1 MQTSWIDHP
10 SGYLALSDRNS
21 FFVGDSRSLLPESS
35 PQSSPRSSPEPSP
48 KSSPDPTAG
57 FSDDGFIAY
66 RRHGRH
72 LFVFGGVH
80 APPMRREA
88 LLDAFLENAQAQRL
102 SVVVVQLRASQIDLF
117 ARRGFTVNRFGT
129 SFGLRLD
136 SFRLSGTR
144 RMKLRN
150 KIGRARRL
158 GLRVCEVG
166 RELPKSPQTFA
177 ALDAISGHWLR
188 RKGKKELDFMIG
200 ELGPPEDPR
209 RRIFV
214 VLGPPAGE
222 RSRLT
227 EDASEPDERTINQH
241 NNHDKNRSNSSISFN
256 DRLHDTWLGFITYV
270 PVFGACP
277 GYLHDLTRRLP
288 AAPPGA
294 MELCNAEAM
303 ARLHAEGAAFLHFG
317 FTPFVVDSEDP
328 LPPSV
333 PSSPWLSRAVRL
345 LYRHGRLIYPAQSQA
360 EYKRKWGP
368 DLIEPEYVAA
378 RPLSLRAIWD
388 LLRVTR
394 SL

>member
-1 MQTSWIDHP
+1 MQTQWIDHP

-21 FFVGDSRSLLPESS
+21 FFARDTGRSAPALAASEPDSDE
-35 PQSSPRSSPEPSP
+35 
-48 KSSPDPTAG
+48 
-57 FSDDGFIAY
+57 GFIAY

-80 APPMRREA
+80 APPA
-88 LLDAFLENAQAQRL
+88 QQAPLLDDFLAYAQDQRCA
-102 SVVVVQLRASQIDLF
+102 VVAVQLRGPQLALF
-117 ARRGFTVNRFGT
+117 AERGFTVNRFGT

-136 SFRLSGTR
+136 GFRWGGTR

-158 GLRVCEVG
+158 GLRVVEVG
-166 RELPKSPQTFA
+166 HEIPRSPQTFA
-177 ALDAISGHWLR
+177 ALSAISDRWLH

-214 VLGPPAGE
+214 VLRPDGDRTDCDISTGKNCDIS
-222 RSRLT
+222 SRNGF
-227 EDASEPDERTINQH
+227 A
-241 NNHDKNRSNSSISFN
+241 
-256 DRLHDTWLGFITYV
+256 DTWIGFITYV
-270 PVFGACP
+270 PVYGQQP

-288 AAPPGA
+288 DAPPGA

-303 ARLHAEGAAFLHFG
+303 ARLQADGASFLHFG
-317 FTPFVVDSEDP
+317 FTPFVVDADDSIP
-328 LPPSV
+328 ASV
-333 PSSPWLSRAVRL
+333 RSSRWLGHAVRL
-345 LYRHGRLIYPAQSQA
+345 LYRHGGRIYPAQSQA
-360 EYKRKWGP
+360 DYKRKWGP

-388 LLRVTR
+388 LLRITR

>member
-1 MQTSWIDHP
+1 METQWIDHP
-10 SGYLALSDRNS
+10 SGYLALSSRNS
-21 FFVGDSRSLLPESS
+21 FFAGDRLAAPPRPTPPASDPSS
-35 PQSSPRSSPEPSP
+35 P
-48 KSSPDPTAG
+48 
-57 FSDDGFIAY
+57 DDGFIAY
-66 RRHGRH
+66 RAQGRH
-72 LFVFGGVH
+72 WFVFGGVH
-80 APPMRREA
+80 APAPQQAR
-88 LLDAFLENAQAQRL
+88 LLDAFLAHAESQRRA
-102 SVVVVQLRASQIDLF
+102 VVAVQLRRSQLDLF
-117 ARRGFTVNRFGT
+117 AERGFTINRFGT

-136 SFRLSGTR
+136 SFRLGGSR

-166 RELPKSPQTFA
+166 RELARSPQTFA

-200 ELGPPEDPR
+200 ELGQPSDRR

-214 VLGPPAGE
+214 VLGP
-222 RSRLT
+222 SRDRKNCDISTGNDYDTSTRNELT
-227 EDASEPDERTINQH
+227 
-241 NNHDKNRSNSSISFN
+241 DK
-256 DRLHDTWLGFITYV
+256 WLGFITYV
-270 PVFGACP
+270 PVFGQQP

-317 FTPFVVDSEDP
+317 FTPFVVESDDA
-328 LPPSV
+328 L
-333 PSSPWLSRAVRL
+333 PSSVRSSRWLGRAVRL

-360 EYKRKWGP
+360 DYKRKWGP

-388 LLRVTR
+388 LLRLTR